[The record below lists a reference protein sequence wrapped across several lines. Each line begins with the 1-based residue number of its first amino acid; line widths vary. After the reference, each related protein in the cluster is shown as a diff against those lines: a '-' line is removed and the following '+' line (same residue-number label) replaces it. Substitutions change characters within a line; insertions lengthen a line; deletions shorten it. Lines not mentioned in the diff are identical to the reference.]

1 MPSRPTANESPGS
14 DRSAGLGVDARP
26 SSPVSAGADP
36 TEVVPVSKDE
46 RPQSG
51 TRWECMR
58 IAALA
63 VAIARLI
70 ESLTHRG

>member
-1 MPSRPTANESPGS
+1 
-14 DRSAGLGVDARP
+14 
-26 SSPVSAGADP
+26 VSAGADP